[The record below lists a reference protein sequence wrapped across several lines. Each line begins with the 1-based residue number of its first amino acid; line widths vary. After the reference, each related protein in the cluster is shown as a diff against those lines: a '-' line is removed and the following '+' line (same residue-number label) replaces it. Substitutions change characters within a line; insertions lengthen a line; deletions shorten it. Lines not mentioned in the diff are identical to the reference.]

1 MKYFYNLVSLL
12 KPVIGLEITTDGWG
26 VLDSHEMQPRQE
38 LFFIV
43 LANIIRREPKDVII
57 AITATVDES
66 II

>member
-1 MKYFYNLVSLL
+1 
-12 KPVIGLEITTDGWG
+12 
-26 VLDSHEMQPRQE
+26 MQPRQE